1 MPKIMVIDDSNS
13 MRALIKQALTA
24 AGHQVIEAVDGQD
37 ALDRVATPG
46 AASGID
52 LFLCDVNMPRVDGL
66 TLVKKL
72 RDLAPFKFKPILML
86 TTEIDPEKKRIA
98 KEAGATGWLVKPF
111 QPDQLLATI
120 RKVLT

>member
-1 MPKIMVIDDSNS
+1 MPKIMVVDDSNS
-13 MRALIKQALTA
+13 MRALIKQALVA
-24 AGHQVIEAVDGQD
+24 AGHEIIEACDGED
-37 ALDRVATPG
+37 ALARVNG
-46 AASGID
+46 AKID
-52 LFLCDVNMPRVDGL
+52 LFLCDVNMPRIDGL
-66 TLVKKL
+66 TLVKRL
-72 RDLAPFKFKPILML
+72 RALPPFKFSPILML